1 MPLVGESVSHRMP
14 TVRAVKPRALLER
27 LLAGTVTNVAFSDA
41 QKLLVA
47 LGFDE
52 LRVRGSHH
60 VFGRPGIPEQLN
72 LQYRAGQAKPYQLR
86 QLVALVRR
94 YDLSIEEDE

>member
-1 MPLVGESVSHRMP
+1 MR
-14 TVRAVKPRALLER
+14 TVRAVQPRALLER
-27 LLAGTVTNVAFSDA
+27 LLAGTVTNVAFSDV

-47 LGFDE
+47 LGCDE

-60 VFGRPGIPEQLN
+60 LFGGPGIPEQLT
-72 LQYRAGQAKPYQLR
+72 LQDRAGPAKPYQLR
-86 QLVALVRR
+86 PLVALVRR

>member
-1 MPLVGESVSHRMP
+1 MR
-14 TVRAVKPRALLER
+14 TVRAVKPRALLAR
-27 LLAGTVTNVAFSDA
+27 LLAGTVTNVAFSDTK
-41 QKLLVA
+41 KLLVA

-60 VFGRPGIPEQLN
+60 VYGRPGIPEQLN
-72 LQYRAGQAKPYQLR
+72 LQDRGGQAKPYQLR

-94 YDLSIEEDE
+94 YDLRIEEDE

>member
-1 MPLVGESVSHRMP
+1 M
-14 TVRAVKPRALLER
+14 KPRAVLAR
-27 LLAGTVTNVAFSDA
+27 LLAGTVTNVTFSDA

-52 LRVRGSHH
+52 LRIKGSHH
-60 VFGRPGIPEQLN
+60 VYGRPGLAEQLN
-72 LQYRAGQAKPYQLR
+72 LQDRGGQAKPYQLG
-86 QLVALVRR
+86 QLVDLVRR